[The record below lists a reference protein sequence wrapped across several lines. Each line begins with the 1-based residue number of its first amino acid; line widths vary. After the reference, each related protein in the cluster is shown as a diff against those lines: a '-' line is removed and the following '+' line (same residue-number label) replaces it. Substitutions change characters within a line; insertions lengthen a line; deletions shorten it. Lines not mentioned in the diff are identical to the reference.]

1 VYDSRW
7 HWNFFIDNPSGCTLA
22 PRSTQPLK
30 EMSMGGVV
38 VGKGSWHVGPTSS
51 PTSYA
56 KCSKNLEIEPL
67 VTLWAYNRPVHGLLY
82 LYLVL

>member
-1 VYDSRW
+1 
-7 HWNFFIDNPSGCTLA
+7 
-22 PRSTQPLK
+22 
-30 EMSMGGVV
+30 MGGVV